1 MRKRQLSS
9 NVTSVEDG
17 FLGAVW
23 FHECVICFP
32 CDEDEK
38 IFSIFL
44 HFRAFSGVGSG
55 EATGED
61 GDTGHVALDYEA
73 TSRGPNTM
81 FVMCHV

>member
-1 MRKRQLSS
+1 MSCAQQQRILSRPDINS
-9 NVTSVEDG
+9 
-17 FLGAVW
+17 L
-23 FHECVICFP
+23 
-32 CDEDEK
+32 
-38 IFSIFL
+38 FL